1 MAIDAYTGL
10 PRSGKSYSVVKNVI
24 MPSLKEG
31 RHVYTN
37 IPLTQAANEL
47 HPGLIHQL
55 EKDWFSDSKLFEK
68 FPAGAVVVLDEL
80 WRRWPSGLKANNAIF
95 EDKEFLAEHGHNVD
109 EFGRTT
115 RVVLVTQDL
124 SQIASFVRDLVDK
137 TYRTTK
143 LDAVGMG
150 SKFRVD
156 IYQGS
161 VTGQRPPKALL
172 ISSMFDKY
180 SESVWRYYKS
190 STKSQTG
197 EVGNESRA
205 DKRSTVWRSPG
216 LIAAFAFSAFA
227 LIVGPIM
234 IYSYISDKLPDE
246 EPEQVATSQLVN
258 PPPPPPPPAAQQ
270 ARPAVVIPTST
281 IPPLSGNWRVAGIIK
296 ATARA
301 PRDDSIN
308 HNDGSNSAHWLDDM
322 VLLTSMFGNRYVLLS
337 ECTYY
342 PGGVQVYC
350 DVDGERVTSW
360 SGQQSVSSIAPN
372 PVEVASTVGGTF
384 ERSETSATEH
394 VAPSGPRVNVIP
406 DTSRTPRTLL
416 DSDPQAARMSSA
428 NPLQM

>member
-37 IPLTQAANEL
+37 IPLTQEANDL

-55 EKDWFSDSKLFEK
+55 EKDWFSDTMLFEK
-68 FPAGAVVVLDEL
+68 FPPGAVVVLDEL

-161 VTGQRPPKALL
+161 VTGQRPPKSLL

-180 SESVWRYYKS
+180 SETVWRYYKS

-197 EVGNESRA
+197 DVGNESRA

-216 LIAAFAFSAFA
+216 LIATFAFSAFA

-234 IYSYISDKLPDE
+234 LYSYVSDKLPK
-246 EPEQVATSQLVN
+246 EPEPQPAAPQLVN
-258 PPPPPPPPAAQQ
+258 PPPPPAAAQQ
-270 ARPAVVIPTST
+270 SRPAVVIPTVT
-281 IPPLSGNWRVAGIIK
+281 TPALSGNWRVAGIIR

-308 HNDGSNSAHWLDDM
+308 HHDGSNSAHWLDDM
-322 VLLTSMFGNRYVLLS
+322 VLLTSMFGNRYVPLTQ
-337 ECTYY
+337 CTYY

-372 PVEVASTVGGTF
+372 PVEVASTVAAPF
-384 ERSETSATEH
+384 ERSETSSGDH
-394 VAPSGPRVNVIP
+394 VAPTAPRVNVVP
-406 DTSRTPRTLL
+406 DNSRTPRTLL
-416 DSDPQAARMSSA
+416 DTDPQAS
-428 NPLQM
+428 QM